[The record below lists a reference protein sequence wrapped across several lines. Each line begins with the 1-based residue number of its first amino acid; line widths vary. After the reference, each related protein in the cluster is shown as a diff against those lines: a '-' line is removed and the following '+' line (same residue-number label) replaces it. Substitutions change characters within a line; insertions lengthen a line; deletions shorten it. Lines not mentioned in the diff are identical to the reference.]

1 MRLTK
6 DKAAS
11 NRQQIVEAAA
21 RLFRARGLDKVSL
34 TDVMQ
39 EAGFTHGGFYNHFS
53 SKEELAAEAIACAF
67 KEFTGNLAAML
78 SATDAPDAAFA
89 SAIAGYLAPAHRDA
103 AGGGCPTAG
112 LLVDAA
118 RGGEKVQAAF
128 ADGIE
133 TYLHLF
139 AERLGGDNAEAKRHA
154 MVMLSGMVGALAIS
168 RAVKEARPAL
178 SAEILDAMC
187 NSFSDPQTAFGQRGT
202 TPAGGASIPSL

>member
-1 MRLTK
+1 
-6 DKAAS
+6 
-11 NRQQIVEAAA
+11 VEAAA
-21 RLFRARGLDKVSL
+21 TLFRARGLDKVSL

-53 SKEELAAEAIACAF
+53 SKEELAAEAIACSF

-78 SATDAPDAAFA
+78 SAAEAPDAAFS

-103 AGGGCPTAG
+103 SGGGCPTAA

-133 TYLHLF
+133 TYLDLF
-139 AERLGGDNAEAKRHA
+139 AERLGNNAEAKRQA

-168 RAVKEARPAL
+168 RAIKGARPAL
-178 SAEILDAMC
+178 SAEILDNMC
-187 NSFSDPQTAFGQRGT
+187 NSFTDTHTALGHRGT
-202 TPAGGASIPSL
+202 GPR